1 MKIKSHL
8 ELTSETVH
16 VQEQS
21 VRDLAATRRP
31 GRPQLGPP
39 CCLTVV
45 VLCVNGVEGL
55 HMRGAHKLLQTSGTG
70 STSVPG
76 LARSARCD

>member
-8 ELTSETVH
+8 ELTSETAH

-31 GRPQLGPP
+31 GRPQLSPP

-45 VLCVNGVEGL
+45 VLCVNGAEGL
-55 HMRGAHKLLQTSGTG
+55 HMRVLTNCFKLRAPEALVCQ
-70 STSVPG
+70 
-76 LARSARCD
+76 A